1 MANITSFPDF
11 MADWDRLLKSVRNA
25 VTSLPD
31 LSGLAG
37 PLEALLDEG
46 RELEATKAAARA
58 QLSQGAKRT
67 RALVPEGRA
76 AASRLRAA
84 LKVHF
89 GGHNEALVQFGI
101 APLRA
106 RRVPQ
111 PADPVPPSPLVQV
124 VPVPSPK

>member
-1 MANITSFPDF
+1 MPDMTSFPDF
-11 MADWDRLLKSVRNA
+11 TADWDRLLKAVRNNQA
-25 VTSLPD
+25 ILPD

-37 PLEALLDEG
+37 PLETLLNEA
-46 RELEATKAAARA
+46 RELDAAKAAARA

-84 LKVHF
+84 LKAHF
-89 GGHNEALVQFGI
+89 GGHNEMLVQFGI
-101 APLRA
+101 TPLRA

-111 PADPVPPSPLVQV
+111 PADPPPPSPA
-124 VPVPSPK
+124 VPISTPE